1 MKPMYIELFVDRLCG
16 LFPKD
21 NIARNTVKKAWL
33 HDEYL
38 LLNVEED
45 EVKAA
50 LAVIEADKVF
60 PSLHRVKEVF
70 RGNRKSKIAAAVGP
84 ICVVCDGSGWD
95 NGERW
100 GEVNGKYVVTTPRWT
115 EIGILGD
122 EQGCVRRCEDCLV

>member
-38 LLNVEED
+38 ILNVEEE

-50 LAVIEADKVF
+50 LSVLEADKAF

-70 RGNRKSKIAAAVGP
+70 RAGRKSKIAATTNNCV
-84 ICVVCDGSGWD
+84 ICHGTGWD

-100 GEVNGKYVVTTPRWT
+100 GEVDGTFVITTPRWT
-115 EIGILGD
+115 QQGIFGD
-122 EQGCVRRCEDCLV
+122 TQGYVRQCEDCLV

>member
-16 LFPKD
+16 FFPKD

-38 LLNVEED
+38 ILNVEEE

-50 LAVIEADKVF
+50 LATLEADKSF

-70 RGNRKSKIAAAVGP
+70 RAGRKSKIAA
-84 ICVVCDGSGWD
+84 ITNNCDVCGGTGWD
-95 NGERW
+95 SGERW
-100 GEVNGKYVVTTPRWT
+100 EDTADGYVITKEGFTVVGP
-115 EIGILGD
+115 LGD
-122 EQGCVRRCEDCLV
+122 TTTTVIQCESCLV